1 MSSSWSALQL
11 TFSTGGGAE
20 TALAP
25 EKYPKTDPMDPY
37 RKKYDNIEFMGPV
50 KPPKP
55 IPINKPTTA
64 EITEYEEADI
74 LFYNVNSIR
83 SAVRQQRISMGIQRK
98 KNLISPYL
106 QKPNITKMTW
116 NSN

>member
-64 EITEYEEADI
+64 KIIEY
-74 LFYNVNSIR
+74 
-83 SAVRQQRISMGIQRK
+83 
-98 KNLISPYL
+98 
-106 QKPNITKMTW
+106 
-116 NSN
+116 

>member
-1 MSSSWSALQL
+1 
-11 TFSTGGGAE
+11 
-20 TALAP
+20 
-25 EKYPKTDPMDPY
+25 
-37 RKKYDNIEFMGPV
+37 MGPV

-98 KNLISPYL
+98 KPDIAIFVHQYPYD
-106 QKPNITKMTW
+106 
-116 NSN
+116 

>member
-1 MSSSWSALQL
+1 
-11 TFSTGGGAE
+11 
-20 TALAP
+20 
-25 EKYPKTDPMDPY
+25 
-37 RKKYDNIEFMGPV
+37 MGPV

-106 QKPNITKMTW
+106 QKPNITKMTR